1 MYAADDQH
9 SILGLNFAGCI
20 GRQLSR
26 GSIDLTRFQRASE
39 SSRQS
44 TRRGRDD
51 IIQCGR
57 VGLEGVGR
65 HFIVLCYRAMD
76 PEQNGIL
83 LRRKPCAP
91 QWAFYALNS
100 HIGYVRRVRHAII
113 ILTHGALPSSERLS
127 LNASALFLPRSKGE
141 ITPEAPLLS
150 NAAC

>member
-1 MYAADDQH
+1 MRGRRLLSLEGQFGRDLDGRFQRPVDRAALGKHAVHPLRGFLLLGTCLQAQHDMYAADDQH

-57 VGLEGVGR
+57 VGLE
-65 HFIVLCYRAMD
+65 
-76 PEQNGIL
+76 
-83 LRRKPCAP
+83 
-91 QWAFYALNS
+91 
-100 HIGYVRRVRHAII
+100 
-113 ILTHGALPSSERLS
+113 
-127 LNASALFLPRSKGE
+127 ASAGTL
-141 ITPEAPLLS
+141 
-150 NAAC
+150 